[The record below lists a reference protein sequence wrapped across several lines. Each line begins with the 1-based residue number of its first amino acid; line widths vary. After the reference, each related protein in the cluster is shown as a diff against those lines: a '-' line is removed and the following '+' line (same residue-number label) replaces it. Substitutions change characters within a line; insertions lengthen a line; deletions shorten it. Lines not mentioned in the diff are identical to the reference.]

1 MQAYYVIYNKYV
13 FFHRCNLDVD
23 VDQLKRLNNSL
34 RIAIEMLKKSQQD
47 VQKRLVE
54 LKNLMGELPTE
65 ETSPYKKCSIS
76 MTNGTDIDT
85 VVDDFIFAYTSIVF
99 LANDVISTIEL
110 RSTLKLLAIQRTYE
124 SYMGHLEKSK
134 FKKLK
139 ISLKKRLFLLSC
151 FHCFKTS
158 FFFSWAL
165 IEDRQK
171 LFNRTKT
178 KKFMIFMQIIVYL
191 KISCKNHGYI

>member
-13 FFHRCNLDVD
+13 FFHRCNLNVD

-65 ETSPYKKCSIS
+65 ETSPYKKCSIC

-99 LANDVISTIEL
+99 LANDVISTNEL

-134 FKKLK
+134 YKKLTNFSQTTFV
-139 ISLKKRLFLLSC
+139 SLVMFSLLQNVFFLF
-151 FHCFKTS
+151 
-158 FFFSWAL
+158 
-165 IEDRQK
+165 
-171 LFNRTKT
+171 
-178 KKFMIFMQIIVYL
+178 
-191 KISCKNHGYI
+191 